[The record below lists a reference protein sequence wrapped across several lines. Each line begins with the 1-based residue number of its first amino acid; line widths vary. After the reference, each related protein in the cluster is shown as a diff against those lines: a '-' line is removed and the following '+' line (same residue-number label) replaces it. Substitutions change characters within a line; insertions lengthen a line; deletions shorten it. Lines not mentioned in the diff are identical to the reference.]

1 MAASSPKYVKLFA
14 KPAAST
20 HTTCV
25 EHGRA
30 IIALHDEL
38 AEQTASAIITLQD
51 ELAEQKEELKNVPI
65 LKAELVSVKMELK
78 NVLRVADALTQ
89 LVATMVNGRT
99 NSGPAS
105 PASTGSTTFL
115 LPCLEPVQFHLPRVD
130 ERCSPGEASGKILDL
145 EDEKPKPADKDAG
158 AKLDKLEKAEGDEE
172 KPELADKDAGAK
184 LNELEKGEEDGAAAQ
199 IADPLGFYEAQDGKE
214 VKMRDAAPFGKS
226 PLAKDAV
233 RERRA
238 ASQVYQDKLLAA
250 IDKRAPGNIYGA
262 AVKEEEPEFLTSMVA
277 HRVPIATKP
286 AVHSKPVAIPM
297 VDWERVSHPR
307 RLPRPRH
314 CPILGCS
321 GDAKFYTE
329 PSEHQSDKWRTGY
342 AFGYLPGFETD
353 LGIVAPPT
361 DPVHGFVYAGLSG
374 AKTKWVLRA
383 EPVYLKAVRPNGVY
397 DFVKRERSVY

>member
-1 MAASSPKYVKLFA
+1 
-14 KPAAST
+14 
-20 HTTCV
+20 
-25 EHGRA
+25 
-30 IIALHDEL
+30 
-38 AEQTASAIITLQD
+38 
-51 ELAEQKEELKNVPI
+51 
-65 LKAELVSVKMELK
+65 
-78 NVLRVADALTQ
+78 
-89 LVATMVNGRT
+89 
-99 NSGPAS
+99 
-105 PASTGSTTFL
+105 
-115 LPCLEPVQFHLPRVD
+115 
-130 ERCSPGEASGKILDL
+130 
-145 EDEKPKPADKDAG
+145 
-158 AKLDKLEKAEGDEE
+158 
-172 KPELADKDAGAK
+172 
-184 LNELEKGEEDGAAAQ
+184 
-199 IADPLGFYEAQDGKE
+199 
-214 VKMRDAAPFGKS
+214 MRDAAPFGKS
-226 PLAKDAV
+226 PLAKYAV

-353 LGIVAPPT
+353 LGIVAPPAN
-361 DPVHGFVYAGLSG
+361 PVHGFVYAGGTGDKS
-374 AKTKWVLRA
+374 KWVLRA
-383 EPVYLKAVRPNGVY
+383 EPVYPKAARVY
-397 DFVKRERSVY
+397 GFVKREEGVY